1 MVIRF
6 YCIQQIDRN
15 QHCNKNFQL
24 IRAKSLE
31 RSKNVI
37 SIVDKHKMLVT
48 IQLSYKGDKKY
59 SIAVL
64 DTGAELSLICWEE
77 LKKMYPRFKV
87 KMLGTE
93 TIEMIGVTN
102 TPIQYMGTVELLVLL
117 GTQEKWVKFYV
128 TEEKCQLLL
137 GLPALQAFK
146 LVIDLEKNI

>member
-1 MVIRF
+1 MEIIKPYCTEQKCTQKCFGALVIRK

-87 KMLGTE
+87 KM
-93 TIEMIGVTN
+93 
-102 TPIQYMGTVELLVLL
+102 
-117 GTQEKWVKFYV
+117 
-128 TEEKCQLLL
+128 
-137 GLPALQAFK
+137 
-146 LVIDLEKNI
+146 